1 MISADEM
8 VQGLTRVLAETGPF
22 APAILFFATSIEYLF
37 PPFPG
42 DLLLVLAAWYA
53 SHGVISWPATFLWVT
68 AGALTGAWIN
78 YRIGAWL
85 APRVNRRA
93 EEGGHP
99 FAEKLAHFEQSYR
112 RWGGWLLVFNRFM
125 PGIRAFL
132 FVAAGALTGAWINYR
147 IGAWIAPRVSRRA
160 EEGGHAFAERLARF
174 EESYRRWGGWLLVFN
189 RFMPGIRAFLFVAAG
204 AAGIPLRRVLLLGG
218 ISACAWNALMLS
230 VGAFAARNVDE
241 LVHFFKTWTNVAW
254 GLLAAA
260 AAFLA
265 ARALVRRL
273 RGAPR

>member
-132 FVAAGALTGAWINYR
+132 FVAAGA
-147 IGAWIAPRVSRRA
+147 S
-160 EEGGHAFAERLARF
+160 
-174 EESYRRWGGWLLVFN
+174 
-189 RFMPGIRAFLFVAAG
+189 
-204 AAGIPLRRVLLLGG
+204 GIPLRRVLLLGG
-218 ISACAWNALMLS
+218 ISACAWNGLLL
-230 VGAFAARNVDE
+230 GLGGFAARNVDE
-241 LVHFFKTWTNVAW
+241 LVHLFKTYTNVAW
-254 GLLAAA
+254 ALLGAAGLVL
-260 AAFLA
+260 F
-265 ARALVRRL
+265 ARAAVRRL
-273 RGAPR
+273 RGVRPEVKP